1 MLKKEVIDAVKKRN
15 FHIYQVS
22 TIEEGIEILTGIPA
36 GVPDENGEYPADTV
50 YGKVQAKLKG
60 YLERSFELKKQFEA
74 QNENND

>member
-1 MLKKEVIDAVKKRN
+1 MLKKEVIDAVKKKE

-22 TIEEGIEILTGIPA
+22 TVEEGIEILTGVPA
-36 GVPDENGEYPADTV
+36 GVSDENYEYPVDTV

-74 QNENND
+74 QNETND